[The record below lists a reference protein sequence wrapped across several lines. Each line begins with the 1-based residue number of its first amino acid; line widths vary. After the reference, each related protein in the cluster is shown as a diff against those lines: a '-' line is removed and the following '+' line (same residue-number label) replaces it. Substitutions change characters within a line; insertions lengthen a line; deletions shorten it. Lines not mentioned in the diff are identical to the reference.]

1 MDVTS
6 VDNTSLNSLASKHTK
21 EFTLER
27 NPMGVIS
34 VDNTSLK
41 FPTLKNTREFTPE
54 RNLMGVISVDNTS
67 LKCPTLKD
75 IDKFTQGSNPFIV
88 MSVEKLLVNHIEIHK
103 VVYIGF
109 KCGNRF
115 TASSSRTR
123 HEHTNT
129 KDTSD

>member
-1 MDVTS
+1 
-6 VDNTSLNSLASKHTK
+6 
-21 EFTLER
+21 
-27 NPMGVIS
+27 MGVIS

-41 FPTLKNTREFTPE
+41 WRPLKHTKKFTLE
-54 RNLMGVISVDNTS
+54 RNPMGVITVDNTS